1 MRRSHRFQSEHQ
13 KSGCPF
19 LLGEWK
25 MVGVLPKAVT
35 ELSGSEPED
44 IHEAGTFMTMPETSI
59 V

>member
-1 MRRSHRFQSEHQ
+1 
-13 KSGCPF
+13 
-19 LLGEWK
+19 

-44 IHEAGTFMTMPETSI
+44 IHEAGTFMTMPETSM